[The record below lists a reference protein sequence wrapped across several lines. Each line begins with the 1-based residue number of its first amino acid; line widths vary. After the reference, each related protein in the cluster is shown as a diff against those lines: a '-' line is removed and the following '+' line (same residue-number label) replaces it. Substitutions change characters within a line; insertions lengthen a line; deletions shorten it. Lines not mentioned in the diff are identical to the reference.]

1 MDVYQKVD
9 HFIEETVIR
18 QNDSLLHALQTSREH
33 HLPEWEVSPQQ
44 GQFLS
49 ILTKIRGAKRAYW
62 NLVRLVATV
71 PSGLAM
77 H

>member
-33 HLPEWEVSPQQ
+33 HLLEWEVSPQQ

-49 ILTKIRGAKRAYW
+49 ILTKSEGLSAYW